1 VGGAAGHM
9 AHPFDLP
16 SVKTGNDLLVF
27 FKDAAEYLAKNAGA
41 VKIDGVNVS
50 FKLIDGRDG
59 KEFAVDRGSLKPID
73 IEGITFNRIGERF
86 PEGHGM
92 RQAISILLTIFNEA
106 LPNIQEELEELD
118 MWDNPTVF
126 LNTEYV
132 LRKTNVTE
140 YDHNF
145 LAIHG
150 VSQFYE
156 KTHFR
161 TGISRAGA
169 TRPEDEK
176 APSTELEYNPSVLK
190 RLIKKVSPIAK
201 EYNFKVYGSIPT
213 KTIVGEKID
222 FSSSLAQQFRVN
234 FSPEDEV
241 VTKSMEEWLA
251 EADNPRYQFVK
262 LTNGKKIKAL
272 SKLVYTEI
280 LNGTPITSFI
290 ADSNDVKPA
299 IYGAVFYHATLIL
312 GDNIL
317 KTLTSDMGSLMNHEG
332 VVLRDDQFGPK
343 PVKIT
348 GKFILSGMQSS
359 FRDKEEEPDV
369 TQDTDKDEYSPD
381 ISSGNV
387 VALIPGKFKPPHRG
401 HMDMVKHYSDIVGK
415 NGKVVVLVSPIAR
428 NLAGGKEITAED
440 SIDIW
445 NLYIRNAGLSN
456 IEVLRSPK
464 NSPVGATFD
473 FVANEHN
480 KEEFAKPGDKIIL
493 GSSTKGGDQSRFAGD
508 VQKYASDGV
517 EVLDP
522 ARYAFEPNPP
532 ELNATDFRVAISK
545 GADLT
550 PWLPEESIN
559 SVADIMNIL
568 DQEIEKKTLAMESL
582 FFLVEEMMNE
592 VSSEKQRKWACA
604 QTGGNFKGKR
614 SLTKKQAKE
623 MCTSELDE
631 GLKDLVKS
639 AGQKAAAMLTRTDKK
654 DKDITKIINILGIN
668 YLDPNSQTREIL
680 DTAEILHDI
689 HRFGASRALSDPH
702 DKQLFDNWLQAKAYT
717 RQKARHAD
725 WKTTGFLEEEG
736 LEETSMAS
744 GAISGPGAGISHK
757 SDDETLIREDNLIE
771 EIFNAIINGRST
783 QHAGK

>member
-1 VGGAAGHM
+1 MGGAAGHM

-16 SVKTGNDLLVF
+16 RVKNGADLFQF
-27 FKDAAEYLAKNAGA
+27 FEDAVEHLNSNPGA

-50 FKLIDGRDG
+50 FKLVDGRQG

-92 RQAISILLTIFNEA
+92 REAISVLLGIFNEA

-150 VSQFYE
+150 VNQFYE

-161 TGISRAGA
+161 TGASRPGA
-169 TRPEDEK
+169 PRPEDEK
-176 APSTELEYNPSVLK
+176 APSAELEYNPSVLK

-201 EYNFKVYGSIPT
+201 EYNFKVYGTIPT
-213 KTIVGEKID
+213 KTVPGERVD
-222 FSSSLAQQFRVN
+222 FSNSLAQQFRVN

-312 GDNIL
+312 GDDIL

-348 GKFILSGMQSS
+348 GKFILSGMDSS
-359 FRDKEEEPDV
+359 FREKEETGITVDV
-369 TQDTDKDEYSPD
+369 NDDD
-381 ISSGNV
+381 ITNANS

-401 HMDMVKHYSDIVGK
+401 HLDMVKHYSNIVGN
-415 NGKVVVLVSPIAR
+415 NGKVVVLVSPISKSIP
-428 NLAGGKEITAED
+428 GGTDITAED

-445 NLYIRNAGLSN
+445 NIYIKNAGLN
-456 IEVLRSPK
+456 NVEVLRSPK

-473 FVANEHN
+473 FVANENN
-480 KEEFAKPGDKIIL
+480 KEEFAQPGDKIIL

-508 VQKYASDGV
+508 VQKYASEGV
-517 EVLDP
+517 EILDP
-522 ARYAFEPNPP
+522 ARFAFEPNPP
-532 ELNATDFRVAISK
+532 ELNATDFRNAIANSE
-545 GADLT
+545 DIVS
-550 PWLPEESIN
+550 WLPEESIK
-559 SVADIMNIL
+559 SADEIL
-568 DQEIEKKTLAMESL
+568 AVVGQQIEKKTLTMESL
-582 FFLVEEMMNE
+582 FSLVEQVITEKKE
-592 VSSEKQRKWACA
+592 RKLEGKAEEKHDFGGLRAQAKSTDHVGVS
-604 QTGGNFKGKR
+604 T
-614 SLTKKQAKE
+614 SLTPMLE
-623 MCTSELDE
+623 DGENFLDE
-631 GLKDLVKS
+631 SAKDKLFSAVKNIKDILYGGAEEDEKIANLKTALGLKNYPVS
-639 AGQKAAAMLTRTDKK
+639 AV
-654 DKDITKIINILGIN
+654 
-668 YLDPNSQTREIL
+668 LDMSEIIL
-680 DTAEILHDI
+680 D
-689 HRFGASRALSDPH
+689 ASKYGRKNLGPNDR
-702 DKQLFDNWLQAKAYT
+702 KAYDSWVFSMT
-717 RQKARHAD
+717 GPARTTKNAP
-725 WKTTGFLEEEG
+725 KTPSWEKTSFLEEEE
-736 LEETSMAS
+736 LEEMSSMAGGSVS
-744 GAISGPGAGISHK
+744 GHMGRSNDK
-757 SDDETLIREDNLIE
+757 EEETLIREEL
-771 EIFNAIINGRST
+771 
-783 QHAGK
+783 

>member
-1 VGGAAGHM
+1 MGGAAGHM

-16 SVKTGNDLLVF
+16 RVKNGTDLFEF
-27 FKDAAEYLAKNAGA
+27 FEDAAEYLSNSSGA

-50 FKLIDGRDG
+50 FKLVDGRNG

-73 IEGITFNRIGERF
+73 IEGITFNRIDERF

-92 RQAISILLTIFNEA
+92 REAISVLLGIFNEA
-106 LPNIQEELEELD
+106 LPNIQEELEELN
-118 MWDNPTVF
+118 MWDDPTVF

-150 VSQFYE
+150 VNQFYE

-161 TGISRAGA
+161 TGVSRPGA
-169 TRPEDEK
+169 PRPEDEK
-176 APSTELEYNPSVLK
+176 APSTELEYSPSVLK
-190 RLIKKVSPIAK
+190 RLIKKVSPFAK

-213 KTIVGEKID
+213 RTNPGEKID
-222 FSSSLAQQFRVN
+222 FSNSLAQQFRVN

-312 GDNIL
+312 GDDIL

-348 GKFILSGMQSS
+348 GKFILSGMESS
-359 FRDKEEEPDV
+359 FRDEGEPK
-369 TQDTDKDEYSPD
+369 TAISTDDNITNANS
-381 ISSGNV
+381 

-401 HMDMVKHYSDIVGK
+401 HLDMVKHYSNIVGN
-415 NGKVVVLVSPIAR
+415 NGKVVVLISPIAK

-445 NLYIRNAGLSN
+445 NIYKNNAGLN
-456 IEVLRSPK
+456 NVEILRSPK

-480 KEEFAKPGDKIIL
+480 KEEYAQPGDKIIL

-508 VQKYASDGV
+508 VQKYASKGV

-522 ARYAFEPNPP
+522 TRYAFEPNPP
-532 ELNATDFRVAISK
+532 ELNATDFRVAISQ
-545 GADLT
+545 GGDIT

-559 SVADIMNIL
+559 SVDDIMKIL
-568 DQEIEKKTLAMESL
+568 DQKIEKKTLAMESL
-582 FFLVEEMMNE
+582 FSLVEELMNE
-592 VSSEKQRKWACA
+592 VSSEKQRKWACSQA
-604 QTGGNFKGKR
+604 GDNYKEKR

-623 MCTSELDE
+623 MCKSE
-631 GLKDLVKS
+631 
-639 AGQKAAAMLTRTDKK
+639 T
-654 DKDITKIINILGIN
+654 
-668 YLDPNSQTREIL
+668 
-680 DTAEILHDI
+680 
-689 HRFGASRALSDPH
+689 
-702 DKQLFDNWLQAKAYT
+702 
-717 RQKARHAD
+717 
-725 WKTTGFLEEEG
+725 EEE

-744 GAISGPGAGISHK
+744 GAVSGAASVGGNNSFK
-757 SDDETLIREDNLIE
+757 SDNETLIREDDLIE
-771 EIFNAIINGRST
+771 EILNAIISGGRIEYVR
-783 QHAGK
+783 K

>member
-1 VGGAAGHM
+1 MGGAAGHM

-16 SVKTGNDLLVF
+16 RVKNGADLFEF
-27 FKDAAEYLAKNAGA
+27 FENAAEYLANNSGA

-50 FKLIDGRDG
+50 FKLVEGRNG

-92 RQAISILLTIFNEA
+92 REAISVLLGIFNEA
-106 LPNIQEELEELD
+106 LPSIQEELEELD

-150 VSQFYE
+150 VNQFYE

-161 TGISRAGA
+161 TGVTRPGA
-169 TRPEDEK
+169 PRPEDEE

-190 RLIKKVSPIAK
+190 RLIKKVSPFAK

-213 KTIVGEKID
+213 RTNPGEKID

-251 EADNPRYQFVK
+251 EADNPRYHFVK

-290 ADSNDVKPA
+290 ADSSDVKPA

-312 GDNIL
+312 GDDIL

-348 GKFILSGMQSS
+348 GKFILSGMDSS
-359 FRDKEEEPDV
+359 FRQKEDPKAAVSAKED
-369 TQDTDKDEYSPD
+369 D
-381 ISSGNV
+381 ITNANA

-401 HMDMVKHYSDIVGK
+401 HLDMVKHYSSVVGN
-415 NGKVVVLVSPIAR
+415 NGKVVVLVSPISK
-428 NLAGGKEITAED
+428 NLPGGLEITAED
-440 SIDIW
+440 AIDIW
-445 NLYIRNAGLSN
+445 NIYLRNAGLSN
-456 IEVLRSPK
+456 VEVLRSPK

-480 KEEFAKPGDKIIL
+480 KEDYAQPGDKIIL

-508 VQKYASDGV
+508 VQQYASEGV

-522 ARYAFEPNPP
+522 ARFAFEPNPP
-532 ELNATDFRVAISK
+532 ELNATDFRNAI
-545 GADLT
+545 ATNEDIL

-559 SVADIMNIL
+559 SADEIL
-568 DQEIEKKTLAMESL
+568 AVIGQKIEKKTLTMESL
-582 FFLVEEMMNE
+582 FSLVEEVITEKKERKKPKTKKEEEEEELEE
-592 VSSEKQRKWACA
+592 VSSCA
-604 QTGGNFKGKR
+604 GGSVAGHMGHPGKR
-614 SLTKKQAKE
+614 
-623 MCTSELDE
+623 DE
-631 GLKDLVKS
+631 
-639 AGQKAAAMLTRTDKK
+639 
-654 DKDITKIINILGIN
+654 
-668 YLDPNSQTREIL
+668 
-680 DTAEILHDI
+680 
-689 HRFGASRALSDPH
+689 
-702 DKQLFDNWLQAKAYT
+702 
-717 RQKARHAD
+717 
-725 WKTTGFLEEEG
+725 
-736 LEETSMAS
+736 
-744 GAISGPGAGISHK
+744 
-757 SDDETLIREDNLIE
+757 ETLIREEDDLIE
-771 EIFNAIINGRST
+771 QIINVIMDIGSGN
-783 QHAGK
+783 HANK